1 MRKLA
6 FASFVVVSLM
16 GFGCNKEG
24 GGSSTTTTTAAGG
37 ETKPASTGGGDIG
50 VPECDDYLKKMESC
64 LSKMPAE
71 ARSASE
77 NAFKQSKDAW
87 KQAAATEA
95 GKASLKQGCQSALDA
110 LAQNPMCK

>member
-1 MRKLA
+1 MKKLA
-6 FASFVVVSLM
+6 YASFVVVGLM
-16 GFGCNKEG
+16 AFACDK
-24 GGSSTTTTTAAGG
+24 GSSTTTTTSTTTASGG
-37 ETKPASTGGGDIG
+37 EKASAGGDIG
-50 VPECDDYLKKMESC
+50 VPECDDYLKKMEAC
-64 LSKMPAE
+64 LGKMPAE

-95 GKASLKQGCQSALDA
+95 GKSALKQGCQSALDA